1 MDCEPWLM
9 SRKATKD
16 GLWTV
21 IDGWKAI
28 SEWVL
33 EHNLNFLLHII
44 ICLIAHH
51 YERPC

>member
-9 SRKATKD
+9 IRKATKD

-44 ICLIAHH
+44 ICLIANH